1 MIPDS
6 LLFQFPSSDESP
18 EVYLNLFQTVEFIF
32 ANLPAKQ
39 MPVKE
44 EAEKQA
50 EMAIEIMMKQFSG
63 STV

>member
-1 MIPDS
+1 MIPEAIISIS
-6 LLFQFPSSDESP
+6 LSDESP
-18 EVYLNLFQTVEFIF
+18 EVYLNLFQIVEFIF
-32 ANLPAKQ
+32 PNLPAKQ

-50 EMAIEIMMKQFSG
+50 RMAVDIMMKRFSG